1 MAFSI
6 NRVTLL
12 GRVATKPALKYT
24 PNGRGVI
31 NIRLATDYSYQ
42 KDNEWVQ
49 VPQFTTCVFWGRP
62 AEIIDQQISVG
73 EYLYVE
79 GRLQTRSWEGQDGN
93 KRYATEVIA
102 RNFVIP
108 RKKGEAPVEAPE
120 EGVEPDPSAPGGP
133 EKEEVPEEES
143 EGESGD
149 ESVPANSIPF

>member
-6 NRVTLL
+6 NRVSLL
-12 GRVATKPALKYT
+12 GRVAAKPALKYT

-42 KDNEWVQ
+42 KDNEWVR

-62 AEIIDQQISVG
+62 AEVIDQQVSVG

-93 KRYATEVIA
+93 KRYMTEVQVQ
-102 RNFVIP
+102 NFVIP
-108 RKKGEAPVEAPE
+108 RGKREGIKGTEEVEAVEPTQEAEEKAPE
-120 EGVEPDPSAPGGP
+120 EKP
-133 EKEEVPEEES
+133 K
-143 EGESGD
+143 GESSD
-149 ESVPANSIPF
+149 ESVPTDSIPF